1 MSGLEVSYF
10 GAFIA
15 GLLSFLSPCVLPLVP
30 PYLCFLGGVTLEQM
44 TSEDRNESTL
54 VKDVVVSAI
63 FFVLGFS
70 TIFILL
76 GATASTLGRLIADYI
91 EVFTQIAGVIIIIL
105 GTHFLGILKL
115 SLLYR
120 EARFHSNN
128 RPTSLIGAYV
138 IGLAFAF
145 GWTPCVGPVLAT
157 ILFMAGSEGSTT
169 YGASLLSIYSAGLG
183 VPFILA
189 AFAVK
194 PFMNFSKKFRSYF
207 QIVERLVGALLILT
221 GILFLTGSFSKLSY
235 WLLEAVPALGKVG

>member
-44 TSEDRNESTL
+44 TSEDKSQNTL
-54 VKDVVVSAI
+54 VKDVALSAI
-63 FFVLGFS
+63 FFVFGFS

-76 GATASTLGRLIADYI
+76 GATASTLGRLIADYM
-91 EVFTQIAGVIIIIL
+91 EVLTQIAGVIIIIL

-169 YGASLLSIYSAGLG
+169 YGASLLSVYSAGLG

-194 PFMNFSKKFRSYF
+194 PFMIFSKQFRSYF
-207 QIVERLVGALLILT
+207 QIVERLVGVLLILT

-235 WLLEAVPALGKVG
+235 WLLETLPALGKVG